1 MSSFS
6 LLCFHNLQKSKVHE
20 KVSESEP
27 FVVPGLPDKIELTTN
42 KLPGDFNPGL
52 SEDFKT
58 LGRKMREGDVG
69 AYGVIVNSFE
79 ELGQDYVEG
88 YRRATGKKVWCVG
101 PVSLCNNENLDKAE
115 RGEKASN
122 DEEKFGV
129 LVKKEKIREVV
140 DKVMNEEQGE
150 EIKKGARRL
159 AEKGKKAVEEGGSSF
174 NNITW
179 LIDDIIQQ
187 TRDHS

>member
-1 MSSFS
+1 M
-6 LLCFHNLQKSKVHE
+6 V
-20 KVSESEP
+20 P
-27 FVVPGLPDKIELTTN
+27 F
-42 KLPGDFNPGL
+42 
-52 SEDFKT
+52 
-58 LGRKMREGDVG
+58 
-69 AYGVIVNSFE
+69 
-79 ELGQDYVEG
+79 
-88 YRRATGKKVWCVG
+88 
-101 PVSLCNNENLDKAE
+101 
-115 RGEKASN
+115 GE
-122 DEEKFGV
+122 EEKFGV